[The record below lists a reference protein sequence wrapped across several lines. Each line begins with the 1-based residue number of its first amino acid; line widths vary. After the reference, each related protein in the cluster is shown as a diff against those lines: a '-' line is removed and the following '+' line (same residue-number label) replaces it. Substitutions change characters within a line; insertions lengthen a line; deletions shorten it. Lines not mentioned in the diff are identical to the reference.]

1 MKRNLKLFGFA
12 AFLLLSFTLLAKTSV
27 LAVAKSG
34 NEAKEELNYIRLFME
49 AYQLVKEKYV
59 EPKSPK
65 VLFEGAIQG
74 MLSKLDPHCTLFTPD
89 QLKEFQV
96 ETSGEFGGLGIQIT
110 KTKDGKLMIIA
121 PIEGTPAYK
130 AGIKPGDIIVKIND
144 KPVTPDMTL
153 MDAVKLMRGKPG
165 TKITIWIWRKGWA
178 EPKPFT
184 ITRAIIK
191 IKSVKY
197 RMLPGNI
204 GYIRFTIFQRTSV
217 EEFKKALEAL
227 KKHKNLQGII
237 VDVRNNPGGLLDSA
251 VAISDFFLPKG
262 DLIVYTKGRIPE
274 SVKKYFSL
282 HDPVIPT
289 SIPVVMLVNG
299 GTASA
304 AEILTGALRY
314 NDRAIVV
321 GEKTFGKGSVQTLY
335 PLDMGYAIKITTAK
349 YYMPNHQCIDGK
361 GIKPDIEVKLSK
373 KDIEFFKK
381 EAKEVENHPEKT
393 EQVRKQQEKWIDA
406 QLKRAMEVIK
416 EFHLFKLMEEQS
428 AGSKGKKAA

>member
-1 MKRNLKLFGFA
+1 MKKSIKLTAF
-12 AFLLLSFTLLAKTSV
+12 FLLTTVFLLSLAKVSLSASVKLKTS
-27 LAVAKSG
+27 SPS
-34 NEAKEELNYIRLFME
+34 ELDYVRLFTE
-49 AYQLVKEKYV
+49 AYQLIKEKYV
-59 EPKSPK
+59 EPVTPK
-65 VLFEGAIQG
+65 RLFEGAIQG

-89 QLKEFQV
+89 KLKEFEV

-110 KTKDGKLMIIA
+110 KTKDGRLLIIA
-121 PIEGTPAYK
+121 PIEDTPAYK
-130 AGIKPGDIIVKIND
+130 AGIKPGDIIVKINN
-144 KPVTPDMTL
+144 KKVTPDMTL

-165 TKITIWIWRKGWA
+165 TKITIWIWRKGWS

-197 RMLPGNI
+197 RILPGDI
-204 GYIRFTIFQRTSV
+204 GYIRFTMFQRTSV
-217 EEFKKALEAL
+217 DEFKKALEAL
-227 KKHKNLQGII
+227 EKDKNLKGII

-251 VAISDFFLPKG
+251 VAISDYFLPKG

-274 SVKKYFSL
+274 SIKKYYSTHKPIVPL
-282 HDPVIPT
+282 N
-289 SIPVVMLVNG
+289 IPVVMLVNG

-349 YYMPNHQCIDGK
+349 YYMPNHKCIDGK
-361 GIKPDIEVKLSK
+361 GIKPDIVVKLSK
-373 KDIEFFKK
+373 QDIAVLKK
-381 EAKEVENHPEKT
+381 EFKEIEEHPEKT
-393 EQVRKQQEKWIDA
+393 EQIRKEREKRLDA
-406 QLKRAMEVIK
+406 QIKRAMEVIK
-416 EFHLFKLMEEQS
+416 EFHLFQQMMKTEE
-428 AGSKGKKAA
+428 SKEAKKAA

>member
-1 MKRNLKLFGFA
+1 MRTGLKKALFF
-12 AFLLLSFTLLAKTSV
+12 FTLFLFV
-27 LAVAKSG
+27 ILVGKSSISATMKQ
-34 NEAKEELNYIRLFME
+34 NSSEEELKYIRLFME

-59 EPKSPK
+59 EKKSPK

-74 MLSKLDPHCTLFTPD
+74 MLNKLDPHCTLFTPE
-89 QLKEFQV
+89 QLKEFQI
-96 ETSGEFGGLGIQIT
+96 ETTGEFGGLGIQIT
-110 KTKDGKLMIIA
+110 KTKDGKLLIIA
-121 PIEGTPAYK
+121 PIEDTPAYR
-130 AGIKPGDIIVKIND
+130 AGIKPGDIIVKIDD
-144 KPVTPDMTL
+144 KKVTPDMSL

-197 RMLPGNI
+197 RILPGDI
-204 GYIRFTIFQRTSV
+204 GYIRFTMFQRTSV
-217 EEFKKALEAL
+217 DEFKKALEAL
-227 KKHKNLQGII
+227 EKDKKLQGII

-262 DLIVYTKGRIPE
+262 KLIVYTKGRIPE
-274 SVKKYFSL
+274 SIKKYYSL
-282 HDPVIPT
+282 HDPIVPT
-289 SIPVVMLVNG
+289 DIPVVMLVNG

-314 NDRAIVV
+314 NDRAVVV

-349 YYMPNHQCIDGK
+349 YYMPNHKCIDGK
-361 GIKPDIEVKLSK
+361 GIEPDIVVKLSK
-373 KDIEFFKK
+373 EDIETLKK
-381 EAKEVENHPEKT
+381 EFKEMEEHPEKT
-393 EQVRKQQEKWIDA
+393 EEIRKQQEKRIDN
-406 QLKRAMEVIK
+406 QLKRAIEVIK
-416 EFHLFKLMEEQS
+416 EFHLFKMMTQNEKE
-428 AGSKGKKAA
+428 GKKAA

>member
-1 MKRNLKLFGFA
+1 MKKGLKGFAFFLYLA
-12 AFLLLSFTLLAKTSV
+12 AFLGLLALNSV
-27 LAVAKSG
+27 SAVVNKQESQQ
-34 NEAKEELNYIRLFME
+34 EELKYIKLFME

-59 EPKSPK
+59 EKKEPK

-74 MLSKLDPHCTLFTPD
+74 MLNKLDPHSTLFTPD

-121 PIEGTPAYK
+121 PIEDTPAYR
-130 AGIKPGDIIVKIND
+130 AGLKPGDIIVKID
-144 KPVTPDMTL
+144 GKEVTPDMSL
-153 MDAVKLMRGKPG
+153 MEAVNLMRGKPG
-165 TKITIWIWRKGWA
+165 TKITIWVWRKGWS

-197 RMLPGNI
+197 RILPGDI
-204 GYIRFTIFQRTSV
+204 GYIRFTMFQRNSI
-217 EEFKKALEAL
+217 EEFKKALEAI
-227 KKHKNLQGII
+227 KKDKNLQGII

-251 VAISDFFLPKG
+251 VAISDYFLPKG
-262 DLIVYTKGRIPE
+262 ALIVYTKGRIPE
-274 SVKKYFSL
+274 SIKKYYSL
-282 HDPVIPT
+282 HEPVIPT
-289 SIPVVMLVNG
+289 DIPVVMLVNG

-361 GIKPDIEVKLSK
+361 GIEPDIKVKLSE
-373 KDIEFFKK
+373 KDIEELKK
-381 EAKEVENHPEKT
+381 ELKEMEEHPEKT
-393 EQVRKQQEKWIDA
+393 EEIRKKQEKRIDN
-406 QLKRAMEVIK
+406 QLRRAIEVIK
-416 EFHLFKLMEEQS
+416 EFHLFKAMEGKKE
-428 AGSKGKKAA
+428 GKKAA